1 MFGRRVRLQEHK
13 SGGGGNYLYC
23 FGPFLQFDVRSRSS
37 SAVVQFNADVLG
49 QNRLKCSVFDGFVKF
64 FFCRLTESMCASTE
78 SSTSFTPGI
87 TLSTRLWFQRV
98 KVSSRTEGC

>member
-64 FFCRLTESMCASTE
+64 FFLSFNREHVCIYREQYKFHSRYHTEH
-78 SSTSFTPGI
+78 SS
-87 TLSTRLWFQRV
+87 L
-98 KVSSRTEGC
+98 VSAR